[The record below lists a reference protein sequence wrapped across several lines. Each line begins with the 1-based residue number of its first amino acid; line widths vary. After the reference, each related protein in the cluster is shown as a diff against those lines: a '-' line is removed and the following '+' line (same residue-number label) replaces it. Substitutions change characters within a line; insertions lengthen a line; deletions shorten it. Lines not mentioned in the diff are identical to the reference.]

1 MRKSLRLLADDFL
14 AMLRDERGAG
24 EHTLRAYSR
33 EVRGFAAFLAE
44 RLGPDAAIASVEHT
58 DIRAYMGVL
67 YDKGLGKASVARAL
81 AAVRSWF
88 KWLAKAG
95 LVEQN
100 PALLVS
106 TPKLPKHLP
115 RVPGMEELGR
125 VMDSLGERVSESASQ
140 RVSSGK
146 ANAEDAKDAKVR
158 KGELGWPERE
168 RVIFELLYG
177 CGIRTSELVGL
188 DVSAVLWREDAIR
201 VFGKG
206 KKERLVPLGDAA
218 AVAIRAYLPMREA
231 KLAAAGKAK
240 LVHEGPLLVN
250 ARMRGNCRLTTR
262 SVGRI
267 VKSIAMARGLAAD
280 VHPHTLRHAFGTHML
295 EEGADLRAI
304 QEMLGHERLSTT
316 QRYTQ
321 LTVGQVQR
329 VYDETHP
336 RARG

>member
-1 MRKSLRLLADDFL
+1 MRETGTEISELAEAFL
-14 AMLRDERGAG
+14 AMVANERGASQ
-24 EHTLRAYSR
+24 HTVRAYAR
-33 EVRGFAAFLAE
+33 EVRNFAAYLAE
-44 RLGPDAAIASVEHT
+44 TMGKGVQVGKVEHLH
-58 DIRAYMGVL
+58 IRAYMGVL
-67 YDKGLGKASVARAL
+67 YERGLTKASVARAL

-88 KWLAKAG
+88 KWLAKEGKVA
-95 LVEQN
+95 QN

-115 RVPGMEELGR
+115 RVPSVEEVNR
-125 VMDSLGERVSESASQ
+125 VLNSLEGGGV
-140 RVSSGK
+140 
-146 ANAEDAKDAKVR
+146 VR
-158 KGELGWPERE
+158 KDETDAAAWPERD

-177 CGIRTSELVGL
+177 CGIRNSELVGL
-188 DVSAVLWREDAIR
+188 DMGSVKWRDDAVLVR
-201 VFGKG
+201 GKG
-206 KKERLVPLGDAA
+206 KKERLVPLGDEA
-218 AVAIRAYLPMREA
+218 AVALKAYVPLREA
-231 KLAAAGKAK
+231 KLLAAGRGA
-240 LVHEGPLLVN
+240 LVHEGPLVTNL
-250 ARMRGNCRLTTR
+250 RMRGDCRLTTR

-267 VKSIAMARGLAAD
+267 VKAIALSRGLAAD

-336 RARG
+336 RAK

>member
-1 MRKSLRLLADDFL
+1 
-14 AMLRDERGAG
+14 MLRDERGAS

-33 EVRGFAAFLAE
+33 EVRGFAEFLGE
-44 RLGPDAAIASVEHT
+44 TLGEGAAIRSVEHT
-58 DIRAYMGVL
+58 HIRAYMGTL
-67 YDKGLGKASVARAL
+67 MDRGLTKASVARAL
-81 AAVRSWF
+81 AAIRSWF
-88 KWLAKAG
+88 KWLAKMG
-95 LVEQN
+95 LVEAN

-115 RVPGMEELGR
+115 RVPSLEEVNRVLDALGAG
-125 VMDSLGERVSESASQ
+125 SSSAGESASHPS
-140 RVSSGK
+140 RKERAMNGAPEDGGGMESAAVRATAPHPFAK
-146 ANAEDAKDAKVR
+146 ARKDGPPEVEAAT
-158 KGELGWPERE
+158 WPERE
-168 RVIFELLYG
+168 RAIFELLYG
-177 CGIRTSELVGL
+177 CGIRNSELVGL
-188 DVSAVLWREDAIR
+188 DMDAIHWADDAIR

-218 AVAIRAYLPMREA
+218 AEAIRAYVQA
-231 KLAAAGKAK
+231 
-240 LVHEGPLLVN
+240 GPLLVN
-250 ARMRGNCRLTTR
+250 ASMRGKCRLTTR

-267 VKSIAMARGLAAD
+267 VKTIAMRGGLAAD

-336 RARG
+336 RAR

>member
-1 MRKSLRLLADDFL
+1 MSEIEGLVERFL
-14 AMLRDERGAG
+14 AMLANERGASG
-24 EHTLRAYSR
+24 HTVRAYAR
-33 EVRGFAAFLAE
+33 EVRSFAAY
-44 RLGPDAAIASVEHT
+44 LGETLGDGASVKQVEHLH
-58 DIRAYMGVL
+58 IRAYMGVL
-67 YDKGLGKASVARAL
+67 YERGLTKASVARAL

-88 KWLAKAG
+88 KWLAKEGKVA
-95 LVEQN
+95 QN

-115 RVPGMEELGR
+115 RVPSMEEVNR
-125 VMDSLGERVSESASQ
+125 VLNSLEGDGSAKTDKQ
-140 RVSSGK
+140 E
-146 ANAEDAKDAKVR
+146 AAA
-158 KGELGWPERE
+158 WPERD

-177 CGIRTSELVGL
+177 CGIRNSELVGINMR
-188 DVSAVLWREDAIR
+188 DIQWKNDAIL
-201 VFGKG
+201 VKGKG
-206 KKERLVPLGDAA
+206 KKERYVPLGDEA
-218 AVAIRAYLPMREA
+218 AVALRVFLPLREA
-231 KLAAAGKAK
+231 KLLAAGKGA
-240 LVHEGPLLVN
+240 LVHEGPLVTNL
-250 ARMRGNCRLTTR
+250 RMRGDCRLTTR

-267 VKSIAMARGLAAD
+267 VKAIALSRGLAAD

-336 RARG
+336 RAK